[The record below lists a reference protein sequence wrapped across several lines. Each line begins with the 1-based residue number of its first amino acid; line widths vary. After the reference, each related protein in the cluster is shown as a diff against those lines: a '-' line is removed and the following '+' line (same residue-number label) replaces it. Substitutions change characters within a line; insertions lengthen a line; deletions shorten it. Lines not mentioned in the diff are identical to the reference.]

1 MKQQDQLRR
10 FLFEN
15 AGVRGEWVRLEKSWQ
30 QAKEH
35 QTLVNSAV
43 ESQLGQALAAVVLLS
58 ATIKFEGSLILQ
70 AQGQGDLKALV
81 AQSSHDQKI
90 RGLVRSEA
98 EVHGEN
104 LKEMMGQGHLVITIE
119 SEISEPYQGIVPLE
133 QPTLAGLLESYFK
146 QSEQLETRLWLFANQ
161 SHAAGLLIQE
171 LPDQQNYQKDWER
184 ISMLAHTITEKEM
197 LELDSEEILHRLFHE
212 EQVRLFDPVAVEFGC
227 HCSRQKTAETLVAL
241 GQQELQQLLKEQ
253 GEVTVGCQFCGR
265 QYHFDRQALGEL
277 VEKISATVEHPE
289 TRH

>member
-15 AGVRGEWVRLEKSWQ
+15 AGVRGEWVRLEQSWQ

-35 QTLVNSAV
+35 QNIVNAAV
-43 ESQLGQALAAVVLLS
+43 ESQLGQALAAAVLLS

-70 AQGQGDLKALV
+70 AQGDGDLKALV
-81 AQSSHDQKI
+81 AQSTHDQKI
-90 RGLVRSEA
+90 RGLVRSETK
-98 EVHGEN
+98 VNGDN

-133 QPTLAGLLESYFK
+133 QPTLAGLLETYFK

-171 LPDQQNYQKDWER
+171 LPDQENYQKDWER
-184 ISMLAHTITEKEM
+184 ISMLANTITEQEM
-197 LELDSEEILHRLFHE
+197 LTLDSEEILHRLFHE
-212 EQVRLFDPVAVEFGC
+212 EQVRLFDPVTIEFAC
-227 HCSRQKTAETLVAL
+227 HCSKDKTAETLTAL

-253 GEVTVGCQFCGR
+253 GEVTVACQFCGQ
-265 QYHFDRQALGEL
+265 QYHFDRQALTDL
-277 VEKISATVEHPE
+277 VEKLSATVEHPE

>member
-15 AGVRGEWVRLEKSWQ
+15 VGVRGEWVRLEKSWRE
-30 QAKEH
+30 AKEH
-35 QTLVNSAV
+35 QTLVNSKV
-43 ESQLGQALAAVVLLS
+43 ESQLGQALAAAVLLS

-70 AQGQGDLKALV
+70 AQGNGDLKALV
-81 AQSSHDQKI
+81 AQSTHDQKI

-119 SEISEPYQGIVPLE
+119 SEISEPWQGIVPLE
-133 QPTLAGLLESYFK
+133 HPTLAGLLESYFK

-161 SHAAGLLIQE
+161 THAAGLLIQE
-171 LPDQQNYQKDWER
+171 LPDQENYQKDWER
-184 ISMLAHTITEKEM
+184 ISALAHTITEKEM

-212 EQVRLFDPVAVEFGC
+212 EQVRLFDPVSVEFGC
-227 HCSRQKTAETLVAL
+227 HCSQQKTAETLIAL
-241 GQQELQQLLKEQ
+241 GQQDLQQLLKEQ
-253 GEVTVGCQFCGR
+253 GEVTVDCRFCGR
-265 QYHFDRQALGEL
+265 RYHFDRQALSEL
-277 VEKISATVEHPE
+277 LEKISATVERPE